1 MSPAAVTPQPD
12 RLVDPPPSSSR
23 CFPTTLTP
31 KRGWTK
37 QIIQN
42 HSVRYA
48 LLSRSQGGPSSFQ
61 WGLLTWHSSLFSV
74 TCAQKNG
81 NWKKKALL
89 YHTPSFQELQVFSI
103 IAPRRGIEVNKLWL
117 GMQASHSKRGK
128 RSLKFSAKAYPKPG
142 VQFTS
147 DDKT

>member
-48 LLSRSQGGPSSFQ
+48 RLSRSQGGLSSFQ
-61 WGLLTWHSSLFSV
+61 WGLTWHSSLFSDV
-74 TCAQKNG
+74 CSEKRKLEKESSAH
-81 NWKKKALL
+81 
-89 YHTPSFQELQVFSI
+89 HTPSFHELQVFSI
-103 IAPRRGIEVNKLWL
+103 IAPRRGIEVNKLQL
-117 GMQASHSKRGK
+117 GMPASQQAWTAFSQVQCESLSHTW
-128 RSLKFSAKAYPKPG
+128 RSIH
-142 VQFTS
+142 QR
-147 DDKT
+147 